1 MAGCVVA
8 GCELLEAG
16 GLAVCGGVVVV
27 LCAKADNENAN
38 ADVVMIRI
46 FRALFIDVRSILYAF
61 ILVPYLLSTKILAR
75 HTIFVTI

>member
-1 MAGCVVA
+1 MA

-38 ADVVMIRI
+38 TDVVMISN
-46 FRALFIDVRSILYAF
+46 FRALFIGVRSILFAF
-61 ILVPYLLSTKILAR
+61 IFVPYLLSTKILAR
-75 HTIFVTI
+75 HTIFVAI

>member
-1 MAGCVVA
+1 MAGDVVA

-27 LCAKADNENAN
+27 LCAMADNENAN
-38 ADVVMIRI
+38 ADVVMISICRD
-46 FRALFIDVRSILYAF
+46 LFIDVRSISFAF

-75 HTIFVTI
+75 HTISVAI